1 MGIATKPQVN
11 SLRTGT
17 MAKSRNSS
25 QHNQSEGPSQRYQ
38 EAKDLK
44 ISILE
49 GHRPQVPKKP
59 QTCSARN
66 NEGLGTLIYLRA
78 QHRTL
83 LMNITEGVE
92 GGQAGDGMNFI
103 TKVLSL
109 RDLAVGSHWQGRIVL
124 WGEST

>member
-1 MGIATKPQVN
+1 MGKHGIRTRCKSANSTTDLQPYDIATKPQVN

-17 MAKSRNSS
+17 MAKSKNSS
-25 QHNQSEGPSQRYQ
+25 QHNQSKK
-38 EAKDLK
+38 A
-44 ISILE
+44 
-49 GHRPQVPKKP
+49 HRNGIKKP
-59 QTCSARN
+59 KTCSARN
-66 NEGLGTLIYLRA
+66 NEGL
-78 QHRTL
+78 
-83 LMNITEGVE
+83 EGVE

>member
-17 MAKSRNSS
+17 MAKSKNSS
-25 QHNQSEGPSQRYQ
+25 QHNQSKKAQRYQ

-66 NEGLGTLIYLRA
+66 NEGL
-78 QHRTL
+78 
-83 LMNITEGVE
+83 EGVE